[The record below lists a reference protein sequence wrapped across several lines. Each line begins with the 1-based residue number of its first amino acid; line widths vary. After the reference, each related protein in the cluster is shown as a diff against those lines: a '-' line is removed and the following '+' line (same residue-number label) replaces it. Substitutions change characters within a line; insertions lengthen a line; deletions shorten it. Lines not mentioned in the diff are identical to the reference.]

1 MATRNPF
8 VNNPESAEVW
18 ELGYVAGFAEPET
31 DHFLP
36 LSEELAEPYQRGE
49 QVGRDDRRR
58 LPPGDA
64 PSDGE
69 EHIQWA
75 EFGEG
80 AFEFGFVHALGE
92 GLVHLGLKAGG
103 LIMLVFDVI
112 QIPGDVSFKALEPDF
127 EGPVDQEGES
137 FVAICGRTDHV
148 MAPDGVVTD
157 DGYWVG
163 PERDTFAG
171 AAADRRRHQ
180 HTEGVVVRCST
191 ADQTCG
197 PVWPLQ

>member
-8 VNNPESAEVW
+8 VSNAPFAEAW

-36 LSEELAEPYQRGE
+36 FSEELADAYHRGE
-49 QVGRDDRRR
+49 QTGRDDRRK
-58 LPPGDA
+58 LPP
-64 PSDGE
+64 SDTQPEGE
-69 EHIQWA
+69 ASHWA
-75 EFGEG
+75 EFGEA

-103 LIMLVFDVI
+103 LIMLVFDVV
-112 QIPGDVSFKALEPDF
+112 QIPGDVSFTALEPGW
-127 EGPVDQEGES
+127 EGPVDQDGES
-137 FVAICGRTDHV
+137 YIAVCGRTDHA
-148 MAPDGVVTD
+148 MQPDGTVTD

-163 PERDTFAG
+163 PEQQTFAR
-171 AAADRRRHQ
+171 AAADRKRHQ
-180 HTEGVVVRCST
+180 HTEAIVVRCST
-191 ADQTCG
+191 ADATCG